1 MRISGQKLQSTFVGK
16 LGTHWGC
23 QMMLCIRSRKSV
35 MAKDRAKSQSR
46 QQSWED
52 LPLSVQVTPQPIQL
66 STIFQPQYNVSI
78 IIDYQGRTESE
89 YSLYLSYDCEGDQD
103 RTHVRQSSYTCAAP
117 ATTTT
122 TTTTTAVVNSAVSFV
137 EVSTDCPHDPGSSCY
152 LQSKTGMDWYQAEKV
167 EGYKHWNNRDL
178 HKCIYLNL
186 SSFV

>member
-1 MRISGQKLQSTFVGK
+1 
-16 LGTHWGC
+16 
-23 QMMLCIRSRKSV
+23 

-52 LPLSVQVTPQPIQL
+52 LPLSVQVTPQ
-66 STIFQPQYNVSI
+66 TIFQPQYNVSI

-122 TTTTTAVVNSAVSFV
+122 TTTTTTAVVNSAVSFV

-152 LQSKTGMDWYQAEKV
+152 LQSKTGMDWHQAGKV
-167 EGYKHWNNRDL
+167 EKFYFTSL
-178 HKCIYLNL
+178 FI
-186 SSFV
+186 